1 MAIELQRSVLR
12 CIAAALLLAFAV
24 ACDRASEQKARASA
38 AVPFPFAER
47 IGWLHG
53 ACLAIANPN
62 LVSGTPVVVVITG
75 APQKVA
81 QARIAERTDSPQKC
95 QALLEGRAA
104 VNAKPGM
111 IFYALESGDIDRTNM
126 GVGVVAPPTNAEVVG
141 GLVRM
146 DLDRSGHGEVFSS
159 CATTEGI
166 KFAVWSAKAYQGEPR
181 WSGYY
186 YLDYETQP
194 NCP

>member
-1 MAIELQRSVLR
+1 MAIELLRSVLR
-12 CIAAALLLAFAV
+12 CIAAALLLTFAV
-24 ACDRASEQKARASA
+24 ACDRLSEQKPQASPP
-38 AVPFPFAER
+38 VPFPFAAR

-62 LVSGTPVVVVITG
+62 LAGGTPVVVVITG
-75 APQKVA
+75 EPQKVE
-81 QARIAERTDSPQKC
+81 QARIGERTDSPQKC

-104 VNAKPGM
+104 FNAKPGM
-111 IFYALESGDIDRTNM
+111 IFYTLESGGIERTNM

-146 DLDRSGHGEVFSS
+146 DLDRNGHGEVFSS

-166 KFAVWSAKAYQGEPR
+166 KFAVWTGKAYQGEPR

-186 YLDYETQP
+186 YLDYESQP